1 MMKRKERKGNLMES
15 KKRTYVVQ
23 IDNKNVRTIIT
34 DELIHLGSIIED
46 DNWFGTIMKGGKVT
60 KLFK

>member
-1 MMKRKERKGNLMES
+1 MKSE
-15 KKRTYVVQ
+15 KRTYVVQ

-46 DNWFGTIMKGGKVT
+46 EIWLGVKIKGGKVT
-60 KLFK
+60 KVFR